1 MGEIVVDVTL
11 PNALSVD
18 VTSPTQALAANVII
32 PGPQG
37 PRGEDGVGTLINNLS
52 GNLFFTGADGVS
64 ILATGNN
71 ILVVSGNSGYFQKLI
86 DNLFLQ
92 TQTISGNLEI
102 LGSGFFT
109 SGIKVGT
116 GTVFI
121 EPGRILINGDPVVTR
136 SGLNDVSGY
145 FQSSVNSLSGTVT
158 GNYVTKFNGQF
169 TNRPTVNGTGILLSG
184 EAARLPDTILYT
196 TGNQIKSGRLIIGDD
211 PNSIVDPNSQYTL
224 SLQTNSPRTWL
235 EILNNSGAG
244 QGVFFGI
251 EGNNFEQY
259 NWQGGDIVFFTS
271 ENVSDGVA
279 RLTIKNDGKVGIG
292 TRSPS
297 EKLEVVGN
305 IKVSN
310 SGFFNSGIQIG
321 TGGVYIEPNRIL
333 IDGDPVITRSGLNAV
348 SGYFESEN
356 TIGYSYV
363 LPVGNDNY
371 FVTYPSVLNSDP
383 RSINC
388 IFQNNVDNVIYYY
401 SIGNIN
407 KTGFY
412 INFSDQIDN
421 TGYAL
426 NINIKK

>member
-37 PRGEDGVGTLINNLS
+37 PRGPDGASVLINGLS
-52 GNLFFTGADGVS
+52 GNLFFTGVDGVS

-71 ILVVSGNSGYFQKLI
+71 ILVVSGNSGYFQRLI

-92 TQTISGNLEI
+92 TQTISGNLE
-102 LGSGFFT
+102 
-109 SGIKVGT
+109 
-116 GTVFI
+116 
-121 EPGRILINGDPVVTR
+121 
-136 SGLNDVSGY
+136 
-145 FQSSVNSLSGTVT
+145 
-158 GNYVTKFNGQF
+158 
-169 TNRPTVNGTGILLSG
+169 
-184 EAARLPDTILYT
+184 
-196 TGNQIKSGRLIIGDD
+196 
-211 PNSIVDPNSQYTL
+211 
-224 SLQTNSPRTWL
+224 
-235 EILNNSGAG
+235 
-244 QGVFFGI
+244 
-251 EGNNFEQY
+251 
-259 NWQGGDIVFFTS
+259 
-271 ENVSDGVA
+271 
-279 RLTIKNDGKVGIG
+279 
-292 TRSPS
+292 
-297 EKLEVVGN
+297 VVGN
-305 IKVSN
+305 IKVAN

-321 TGGVYIEPNRIL
+321 TGSVYIEQHRIT

-363 LPVGNDNY
+363 IPVGNDNY
-371 FVTYPSVLNSDP
+371 FVTYPSILNSDP

-388 IFQNNVDNVIYYY
+388 IFQNSVDNVIYYY

-412 INFSDQIDN
+412 INFSDQINN
-421 TGYAL
+421 TGYSL

>member
-37 PRGEDGVGTLINNLS
+37 PRGPDGASILINGLS

-92 TQTISGNLEI
+92 TQTISGNLEV

-109 SGIKVGT
+109 SGVKVGT
-116 GTVFI
+116 GTVYI
-121 EPGRILINGDPVVTR
+121 ESNRILINGDPVVTR

-145 FQSSVNSLSGTVT
+145 FQSAVNSLSGTVT
-158 GNYVTKFNGQF
+158 GNYVTKSNGQF
-169 TNRPTVNGTGILLSG
+169 INRPTVNGTGVLLSG
-184 EAARLPDTILYT
+184 EATRLPNTILYT
-196 TGNQIKSGRLIIGDD
+196 TGNQIKSGRLIIGDT
-211 PNSIVDPNSQYTL
+211 IVDPNSPYTL
-224 SLQTNSPRTWL
+224 SLQTNYQDTFL
-235 EILNNSGAG
+235 EILNSGG
-244 QGVFFGI
+244 SGEGVFVGI
-251 EGNNFEQY
+251 NRNDFEQY
-259 NWQGGDIVFFTS
+259 NWQGGDIVFFTA

-292 TRSPS
+292 TSSPS
-297 EKLEVVGN
+297 QKLEVVGN
-305 IKVSN
+305 IKASN
-310 SGFFNSGIQIG
+310 SGFFNNGIEVG
-321 TGGVYIEPNRIL
+321 TGAVYIEPQRIL
-333 IDGDPVITRSGLNAV
+333 INGDPVITRSGLNAV

-363 LPVGNDNY
+363 IPVGNDNY

-388 IFQNNVDNVIYYY
+388 IFQNNVDNIIYYY

-412 INFSDQIDN
+412 INFSDQINN
-421 TGYAL
+421 TGYSL